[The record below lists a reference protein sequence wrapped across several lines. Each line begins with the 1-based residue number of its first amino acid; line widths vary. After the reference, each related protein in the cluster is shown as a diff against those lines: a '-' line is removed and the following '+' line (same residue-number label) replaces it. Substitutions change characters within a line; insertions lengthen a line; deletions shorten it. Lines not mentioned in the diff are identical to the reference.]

1 MAVPNHNAPDEEIKR
16 WLNHI
21 ATICLSEDFL
31 TLKKELETQYV
42 KSNMDNVR
50 LVAFQDALF
59 AFLAQNDDEFGQQS
73 LGF

>member
-1 MAVPNHNAPDEEIKR
+1 MGVPKCDSPDEEIKR

-21 ATICLSEDFL
+21 ALICLSDEFQS
-31 TLKKELETQYV
+31 LKRELETQYV

-59 AFLAQNDDEFGQQS
+59 AFLAQNDDDFGQHS
-73 LGF
+73 LGC